1 MESEDYIRH
10 HKLKEGRMKAWDMEA
25 VEIELE
31 KVRQANA
38 MLLTKLHEMQT
49 NEVALLAHAE
59 EQRDLANS
67 LFVELE
73 AAKVRCYQLEGTV
86 GRLRLHIQQGVEL

>member
-10 HKLKEGRMKAWDMEA
+10 HKEKEGRMTAWNIE
-25 VEIELE
+25 ELE
-31 KVRQANA
+31 LELYKLRSAYDV
-38 MLLTKLHEMQT
+38 LLEQLSDARD
-49 NEVALLAHAE
+49 VA
-59 EQRDLANS
+59 DS

-73 AAKVRCYQLEGTV
+73 ATKVRCYQLEGTV

>member
-10 HKLKEGRMKAWDMEA
+10 HKLKEAKMSAWNIE
-25 VEIELE
+25 ELE
-31 KVRQANA
+31 LELYKLRSAHDV
-38 MLLTKLHEMQT
+38 LLEQ
-49 NEVALLAHAE
+49 LADA
-59 EQRDLANS
+59 RDLADS

>member
-10 HKLKEGRMKAWDMEA
+10 HKEKEAKMVAWNVQEL
-25 VEIELE
+25 EIELE
-31 KVRQANA
+31 K
-38 MLLTKLHEMQT
+38 LKQT
-49 NEVALLAHAE
+49 NETLLDQLSDARDVA
-59 EQRDLANS
+59 DS

-73 AAKVRCYQLEGTV
+73 AVKVANRALQGTV